1 MTMNKDICSA
11 LLGLLTLCF
20 VPPDAHSQGLQL
32 DMGGASLRMEPES
45 AKEEA
50 DLGRLVAGQ
59 LLGAARLIQRPE
71 LQKYVN
77 LVGRRVADQSER
89 RDLPWS
95 FGVIDSTA
103 VNAFAAPGGKIL
115 VTTALLGMLETEDEL
130 AAVLAHEVAHVVR
143 KHHYR
148 VIRKQKMLE
157 FGAQAVVINDDAGM
171 SAKLSGMVAQ
181 ILARGL
187 DQASE
192 FEADRDGMVYAARAG
207 YDASA
212 LIRVME
218 KLSSLTKK
226 DEAADL
232 LLSTHPSPE
241 SRRIAMARQVSSD
254 LERAAVTSS
263 ASNRYRQYVR

>member
-1 MTMNKDICSA
+1 MIRAIPHALFCLLLSICFMPSA
-11 LLGLLTLCF
+11 GN
-20 VPPDAHSQGLQL
+20 AQGLQL
-32 DMGGASLRMEPES
+32 DMGGATLRMEPES

-59 LLGAARLIQRPE
+59 LLGAAKLVQKPE
-71 LQKYVN
+71 LQRYVN

-89 RDLPWS
+89 KDLQWS

-103 VNAFAAPGGKIL
+103 VNAFAAPGGRVL
-115 VTTALLGMLETEDEL
+115 VTTALLGRLETEDEL

-157 FGAQAVVINDDAGM
+157 FGSQAVAINDDAGM
-171 SAKLSGMVAQ
+171 AAKLSGMVAQ

-218 KLSSLTKK
+218 KLASLSKK
-226 DEAADL
+226 DESADL

-241 SRRIAMARQVSSD
+241 SRRIAMARQVSAD
-254 LERAAVTSS
+254 LEKAAVASAASS
-263 ASNRYRQYVR
+263 RYRQYVR